1 MNIVLN
7 VMKKYYTRGYDQIM
21 ISVGEGRYTVKLE
34 SHKIGNDRLVII
46 TGGEEDHIGSATL
59 IEAKGHLQTMIK
71 KGHKDHII
79 SEKMANIIYD
89 TIGKD
94 LLVVCGI
101 HIDDASKEEIDILMD
116 NAQVCV
122 DIFLKETDGRRS

>member
-1 MNIVLN
+1 
-7 VMKKYYTRGYDQIM
+7 M
-21 ISVGEGRYTVKLE
+21 IRVGEGRYSVRLE
-34 SHKIGNDRLVII
+34 SYNIGNDMLIVI

-59 IEAKGHLQTMIK
+59 IEEKDHLQTIIK
-71 KGHKDHII
+71 KGHQDHVI
-79 SEKMANIIYD
+79 SEKIANIIYD
-89 TIGKD
+89 TIEKD

-101 HIDDASKEEIDILMD
+101 HIDDASKEEIDILIG

>member
-1 MNIVLN
+1 
-7 VMKKYYTRGYDQIM
+7 M
-21 ISVGEGRYTVKLE
+21 ISAGEGKYTVRLE
-34 SHKIGNDRLVII
+34 SYTVGKDMLIVI

-59 IEAKGHLQTMIK
+59 IEEKDHLQTMIK
-71 KGHKDHII
+71 KGHQDHVI

-101 HIDDASKEEIDILMD
+101 HIDNASKEEIDILVN
-116 NAQVCV
+116 NAQACV
-122 DIFLKETDGRRS
+122 NIFLKETDGRRSRF